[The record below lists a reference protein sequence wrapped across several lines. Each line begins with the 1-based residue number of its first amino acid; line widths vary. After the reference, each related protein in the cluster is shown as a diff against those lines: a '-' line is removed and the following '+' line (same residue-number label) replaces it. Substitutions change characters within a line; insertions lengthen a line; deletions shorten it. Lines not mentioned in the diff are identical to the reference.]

1 MTYHGTH
8 KQNKIKTYMETTI
21 ATLDGQLK
29 AITTRIEVME
39 RMIDGMVDKIDSIQ
53 EKISSDKLNND
64 AVASMNKKW
73 KWNVTG
79 LR

>member
-1 MTYHGTH
+1 
-8 KQNKIKTYMETTI
+8 METTI